1 MRPCAETARNT
12 VREFRTSNVIGPAA
26 DKKTVLM
33 ICANWNVTAC
43 FLSNAPSKNLSYET
57 KFISLNR
64 TCIIP
69 SEFLRRQMLLQAGY
83 QLDEIAWLVPDI
95 KLEKQDVVPR
105 VFDRT
110 GRAGQGK

>member
-26 DKKTVLM
+26 DKKTILM

-43 FLSNAPSKNLSYET
+43 FLSNAPSKNLSYT
-57 KFISLNR
+57 TNFISLNR

-69 SEFLRRQMLLQAGY
+69 SEFLRRHMLLQAGY